1 MSSKYARLENL
12 RNVRYGE
19 LLFIKQGENGYFA
32 EVWNTMGFNDC
43 PPELFNAIDGD
54 EVTKEHGALFV
65 FKNGP
70 RFWTF
75 DALEAG
81 MRATA
86 PVKTFGE
93 LTMFLAATIDF
104 GDELPSR
111 IDYTERYVS
120 RDNFWEFAAH
130 EPRYYLHA
138 LDGTRYLLQA
148 YAHYVD
154 PTQTVE
160 SLATLGSRL
169 ALPEGWSFVIDADP
183 ATTLQLGT
191 GDENIACILQDEL
204 GNSYQRVVHLVLRQ
218 SPQRPPPRERRG

>member
-1 MSSKYARLENL
+1 
-12 RNVRYGE
+12 
-19 LLFIKQGENGYFA
+19 
-32 EVWNTMGFNDC
+32 
-43 PPELFNAIDGD
+43 
-54 EVTKEHGALFV
+54 
-65 FKNGP
+65 
-70 RFWTF
+70 
-75 DALEAG
+75 
-81 MRATA
+81 
-86 PVKTFGE
+86 
-93 LTMFLAATIDF
+93 MFLAATIDF

-204 GNSYQRVVHLVLRQ
+204 GNSYQRVVHYVELDA
-218 SPQRPPPRERRG
+218 

>member
-204 GNSYQRVVHLVLRQ
+204 GNSYQRVVHYVELDA
-218 SPQRPPPRERRG
+218 